1 MAGWVTGRVVG
12 AVTGWV
18 TGGVVVACTVGWV
31 TTAVVGWVVR
41 QVAEG
46 AWVIVTAVLLG
57 RVVCRGMSVEV
68 TVAICWGS
76 QPVSNHIATAHSKKI
91 GFFTRY
97 TSLSLLLP
105 G

>member
-1 MAGWVTGRVVG
+1 MGTVVGWVTGE
-12 AVTGWV
+12 A
-18 TGGVVVACTVGWV
+18 VVATVGWV
-31 TTAVVGWVVR
+31 AACVVGCVPGWIM
-41 QVAEG
+41 EG
-46 AWVIVTAVLLG
+46 ICVTATVVLVG
-57 RVVCRGMSVEV
+57 QVVCRGIPVAV
-68 TVAICWGS
+68 VAAICWGS